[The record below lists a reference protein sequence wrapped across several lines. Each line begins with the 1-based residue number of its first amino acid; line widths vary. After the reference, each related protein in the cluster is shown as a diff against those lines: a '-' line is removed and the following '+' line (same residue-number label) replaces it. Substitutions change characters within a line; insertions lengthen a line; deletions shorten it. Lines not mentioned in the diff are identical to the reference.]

1 MIHCTLRQNKLRVEQ
16 DTDVLPFQYSN
27 NINIQFI
34 KDSTYE
40 NYVVTPYYAWVPTKS
55 IPPRK
60 LDAFAL
66 PLKDGV
72 FTLPMNAFVKDG
84 YLGVAF
90 SLTDGNEVLQTDPVY
105 LAVQSSVGSN
115 NILPG
120 DDSWQLVVIDTVNSY
135 IELNVNDKLQALI
148 KEVAKLD
155 ENSTQLQRE
164 VNELIDK
171 VNKMLEDGDFIP
183 EHKWENTFL
192 HFKNPDGS
200 WDDGVN
206 LKGPSGVYYGNDTP
220 SEDGEY
226 NVWVLPD
233 GTPDFEIYAD
243 QVKTQG
249 GSNVQEEIDNS
260 FRLGSKSNGD
270 NYVQDLNTG
279 MINCLNGDANE
290 LVYAGKYFIYG
301 TEQSNTPTVNG
312 WYIDVMVADTNDV
325 FTQVATVSSGY
336 MEFRRTY
343 VNGNFSEWKLI
354 SGSAVLY
361 ETTLSNQTEGS
372 TITLAYSPKLF
383 SKLRFY
389 IYGSTGTM
397 IATIEGIYDQISTY
411 VAADGIARSHLT
423 TNSKGSVDIFTQVN
437 NNTLSILVARL
448 YVISRSTGA
457 ISSGNNGQV
466 YIRKVEG
473 VA

>member
-1 MIHCTLRQNKLRVEQ
+1 MIHCTLTQNKLRVEQ

-55 IPPRK
+55 ISPRK

-84 YLGVAF
+84 YLGIAF

-115 NILPG
+115 NILPEN
-120 DDSWQLVVIDTVNSY
+120 DSWQLVVIDTVNSY

-155 ENSTQLQRE
+155 ENSAELQRE

-183 EHKWENTFL
+183 EHKWGNTFL

-200 WDDGVN
+200 WDNGVN
-206 LKGPSGVYYGNDTP
+206 LKGPSGVYFGNDTP
-220 SEDGEY
+220 PEDGEY

-243 QVKTQG
+243 QVKTQDG
-249 GSNVQEEIDNS
+249 GNVQEKLTNS
-260 FRLGSKSNGD
+260 FSLGSDVEGKPFIQQNSGVIFMSNENAD
-270 NYVQDLNTG
+270 NLKTT
-279 MINCLNGDANE
+279 
-290 LVYAGKYFIYG
+290 GKYFVSG
-301 TEQSNTPTVNG
+301 TEQSNTPSVNG
-312 WYIDVMVADTNDV
+312 WYIDVIAADDASGDY

-336 MEFRRTY
+336 MTFRRTCVSGVFTDWVLIDGSWLMFETGGVVY
-343 VNGNFSEWKLI
+343 IPGKVIGISNSAMRRVKTLRMDLGLVSNG
-354 SGSAVLY
+354 
-361 ETTLSNQTEGS
+361 Q
-372 TITLAYSPKLF
+372 
-383 SKLRFY
+383 Y
-389 IYGSTGTM
+389 I
-397 IATIEGIYDQISTY
+397 
-411 VAADGIARSHLT
+411 
-423 TNSKGSVDIFTQVN
+423 GSVDVPITDISNTVAGSGYSPYNGGLIELIMTQQGSQLYI
-437 NNTLSILVARL
+437 NTCRTR
-448 YVISRSTGA
+448 VISTGLTLDMC
-457 ISSGNNGQV
+457 IKRIVGLG
-466 YIRKVEG
+466 
-473 VA
+473 